1 MDKEQLRRK
10 LYDRLYGSELQNK
23 LSTLFWT
30 KYVNMSTT
38 AQAGEHYSSVIADT
52 EERKIF
58 VNKPARV
65 FVGILMVLLGIFSI
79 YTFIRDHN
87 NSIID
92 YVMLLIL
99 LFVLFVP
106 FLTTKLKKHRIEIS
120 KSGLLLDEHS
130 FQWDNIL
137 DMYIV
142 ARPGHKT
149 SYDYYLV
156 LLLDPEEIFTYEL
169 TSFGIFSFRT
179 RLGAYLEHFRS
190 KA

>member
-10 LYDRLYGSELQNK
+10 LYDRLYGSEFKNK

-30 KYVNMSTT
+30 YYVNMSTT

-52 EERKIF
+52 EEQKIF

-65 FVGILMVLLGIFSI
+65 IVGILMVLLGIFTLYI
-79 YTFIRDHN
+79 FIRDYN
-87 NSIID
+87 NSIGD
-92 YVMLLIL
+92 YVMLFIVL
-99 LFVLFVP
+99 LVLFVP
-106 FLTTKLKKHRIEIS
+106 FLTPKFKKHRIEIS
-120 KSGLLLDEHS
+120 TSGLLLDKRS
-130 FQWDNIL
+130 FQWHNIL

-179 RLGAYLEHFRS
+179 RLSAYLEHFRS